1 MKTIKPERIPWKIV
15 ISFVSFL
22 FASGLGISAALS
34 APMDSKDQWEKV
46 VREAKKE
53 GKVSVLGPRSAEI
66 RPPVM
71 NAFQK
76 AFPGIEIEIQAG
88 SLGRLATRF
97 GAELKQGKTS
107 MDVVVGG
114 TSALRSKDLLDPLLP
129 KLILRE
135 AIDADKW
142 HSSKG
147 SGLKWIDQKQ
157 QYVVQTSEMVFGYVL
172 VNTKMAGSG
181 AIKSWRDLLKSDW
194 KGKITSHDPRGSGA
208 GQEVAGY
215 LLLKLG
221 DSFVTEL
228 FKNQKVELTRSY
240 TQIADWVAQGKFAIG
255 IAQLQGR
262 IEQLKKEGFPL
273 DAYSLPDAP
282 GTLTG
287 GFSTLSLLKGAPHP
301 NAAIV
306 FANWFLTKEAQEAFH
321 RPILFPSLRTDVPT
335 DYVPSYVMPKPGSE
349 YLDVYTEKFQSTRRK
364 LGKQVI
370 SAIGR

>member
-1 MKTIKPERIPWKIV
+1 MKTIKPEVIPSKIV
-15 ISFVSFL
+15 ISFILFL
-22 FASGLGISAALS
+22 VASGVGISAAMS
-34 APMDSKDQWEKV
+34 APTDWKNQWEKV

-71 NAFQK
+71 KAFQK
-76 AFPGIEIEIQAG
+76 AFPGIEIEIQSG
-88 SLGRLATRF
+88 SLGRLASRF
-97 GAELKQGKTS
+97 GAELRIGKTS

-114 TSALRSKDLLDPLLP
+114 TSALRNKDLLDPLLP
-129 KLILRE
+129 KLILPK

-142 HSSKG
+142 RSSRGK
-147 SGLKWIDQKQ
+147 GLKWIDQKKR
-157 QYVVQTSEMVFGYVL
+157 YVVQTSEMVFGYVV
-172 VNTKMAGSG
+172 VNTKLAGPGS
-181 AIKSWRDLLKSDW
+181 IKSWRDLLKSQW
-194 KGKITSHDPRGSGA
+194 RGKITFHDPRGSGA

-221 DSFVTEL
+221 DSFITDL
-228 FKNQKVELTRSY
+228 FKNQKIELTRSY

-262 IEQLKKEGFPL
+262 IEKLKKEGFPL

-335 DYVPSYVMPKPGSE
+335 DYVPPYVMPKPGRE
-349 YLDVYTEKFQSTRRK
+349 YLDVYTEKFQATRRK
-364 LGKQVI
+364 LGKRVI